1 MKLTMLGTGNAMVTN
16 CYNTCFALE
25 EDGRCFLVDAGGGNT
40 ILRRLREAGI
50 DWKQTRDIFVTHKH
64 IDHILGIVWMMR
76 IFCQNM
82 KRGSCNGE
90 ARIYAHRE
98 VVEILQ
104 NLAATLLQKNQAD
117 YIRLQTLP
125 ERKAGNEAAFQA
137 ETCLRLIIVEDGE
150 MTQILGHP
158 VTFFDIH
165 STKAKQFGFTLEFA
179 PKRRLT
185 CCGDEPYNEAEYLY
199 AKDSEW
205 LLHEAFCL
213 YEQADVFHPYE
224 KHHSTAKDAALLAE
238 QLGVKHLLLYHTED
252 KNLARRRELYTAEAR
267 QQFQGEVHVPE
278 DLESYELVYG

>member
-16 CYNTCFALE
+16 CYNTCFAFE

-179 PKRRLT
+179 PKQRLT

-278 DLESYELVYG
+278 DLESYELV

>member
-16 CYNTCFALE
+16 CYNTCFAFE

-165 STKAKQFGFTLEFA
+165 STKANQFGFTLEFA

-278 DLESYELVYG
+278 DLESYELV

>member
-278 DLESYELVYG
+278 DLEGYEL

>member
-16 CYNTCFALE
+16 CYNTCFAFE

-137 ETCLRLIIVEDGE
+137 ETCLRLITVEDGE

-165 STKAKQFGFTLEFA
+165 STQAKQFGFTLEFA

-185 CCGDEPYNEAEYLY
+185 CCGDEPHNEAEYLY

-205 LLHEAFCL
+205 LLHEAFGL

-267 QQFQGEVHVPE
+267 QQFQGDVHVPE
-278 DLESYELVYG
+278 DLESYELV

>member
-16 CYNTCFALE
+16 CYNTCFAFE

-150 MTQILGHP
+150 ITKILGHP

-224 KHHSTAKDAALLAE
+224 KHHSTAKDAALLAV

-278 DLESYELVYG
+278 DLESYELV

>member
-16 CYNTCFALE
+16 CYNTCFAFE

-137 ETCLRLIIVEDGE
+137 ESCLRLIIVEDGE

-158 VTFFDIH
+158 VTFFDIQ
-165 STKAKQFGFTLEFA
+165 STKAKQYGFCMDMGNGE
-179 PKRRLT
+179 KLT
-185 CCGDEPYNEAEYLY
+185 CCGDEPYNECEKKYAENS
-199 AKDSEW
+199 KW

-213 YEQADVFHPYE
+213 YDQADEFHPYE
-224 KHHSTAKDAALLAE
+224 KHHSTAKDASELAE
-238 QLGVKHLLLYHTED
+238 LLGVKNLILYHTED
-252 KNLARRRELYTAEAR
+252 KNIACRKQLYTEEGR
-267 QQFQGEVHVPE
+267 KYFHGNLYVPE
-278 DLESYELVYG
+278 DLEKIEL

>member
-25 EDGRCFLVDAGGGNT
+25 EDGRCLSRVPEGGNT

-165 STKAKQFGFTLEFA
+165 STKAKQFGFTMEFA
-179 PKRRLT
+179 PERRLT
-185 CCGDEPYNEAEYLY
+185 CCGDEPYNEAEYPY
-199 AKDSEW
+199 AKGSEW

-267 QQFQGEVHVPE
+267 QQFQGEIHVPE
-278 DLESYELVYG
+278 DLESYEL

>member
-125 ERKAGNEAAFQA
+125 ERKAGDEAAFQA

-150 MTQILGHP
+150 MTQILGHL

-278 DLESYELVYG
+278 DLESYELV

>member
-16 CYNTCFALE
+16 CYNTCFAFE

-252 KNLARRRELYTAEAR
+252 KNLARRRELYKAEAR

-278 DLESYELVYG
+278 DLESYELV

>member
-150 MTQILGHP
+150 ITQILGHP

-278 DLESYELVYG
+278 DLESYEL

>member
-16 CYNTCFALE
+16 CYNTCFAFE

-117 YIRLQTLP
+117 YIRL
-125 ERKAGNEAAFQA
+125 RYRSGRQA
-137 ETCLRLIIVEDGE
+137 TRRPFR
-150 MTQILGHP
+150 QRP
-158 VTFFDIH
+158 V
-165 STKAKQFGFTLEFA
+165 
-179 PKRRLT
+179 
-185 CCGDEPYNEAEYLY
+185 C
-199 AKDSEW
+199 
-205 LLHEAFCL
+205 
-213 YEQADVFHPYE
+213 V
-224 KHHSTAKDAALLAE
+224 
-238 QLGVKHLLLYHTED
+238 
-252 KNLARRRELYTAEAR
+252 
-267 QQFQGEVHVPE
+267 
-278 DLESYELVYG
+278 

>member
-82 KRGSCNGE
+82 KRGCSGE

-104 NLAATLLQKNQAD
+104 SLAATLLQKNQAD

-125 ERKAGNEAAFQA
+125 ERKAGDEAAFQA

-165 STKAKQFGFTLEFA
+165 STKAKQFGFTMEFA
-179 PKRRLT
+179 SKRRLT
-185 CCGDEPYNEAEYLY
+185 CCGDEPYNEAEYPY
-199 AKDSEW
+199 AKGSEW

-278 DLESYELVYG
+278 DLESYEL

>member
-16 CYNTCFALE
+16 CYNTCFAFE

-278 DLESYELVYG
+278 DLGSYELV

>member
-1 MKLTMLGTGNAMVTN
+1 MRLTMLGTGNAMVTN

-40 ILRRLREAGI
+40 ILVRLREAGI

-82 KRGSCNGE
+82 KRGGCSGE

-104 NLAATLLQKNQAD
+104 SLAATLLQKNQAD
-117 YIRLQTLP
+117 YIRVQTLP
-125 ERKAGNEAAFQA
+125 ERKAGDESAFQA

-150 MTQILGHP
+150 STQILGHP

-179 PKRRLT
+179 PGRRLT
-185 CCGDEPYNEAEYLY
+185 CCGDEPYNEAEYPY
-199 AKDSEW
+199 AKGSEW

-224 KHHSTAKDAALLAE
+224 KHHSTAKDAAHLAE

-252 KNLARRRELYTAEAR
+252 KNLARRRELYTKEAQ
-267 QQFQGEVHVPE
+267 QQFHGEVHVPE
-278 DLESYELVYG
+278 DLESYVL

>member
-16 CYNTCFALE
+16 CYNTCFAFE

-40 ILRRLREAGI
+40 ILRRLHEAGI

-98 VVEILQ
+98 VVEI
-104 NLAATLLQKNQAD
+104 
-117 YIRLQTLP
+117 
-125 ERKAGNEAAFQA
+125 
-137 ETCLRLIIVEDGE
+137 
-150 MTQILGHP
+150 HP

-165 STKAKQFGFTLEFA
+165 STKAKQFGFTMEFA

-185 CCGDEPYNEAEYLY
+185 CCGDEPYNEAEYPY
-199 AKDSEW
+199 AKGSEW

-278 DLESYELVYG
+278 DLEGYEL

>member
-16 CYNTCFALE
+16 CYNTCFAFE

-185 CCGDEPYNEAEYLY
+185 CCGDEPYNEAEYPY
-199 AKDSEW
+199 AKGSEW

-278 DLESYELVYG
+278 DLESYELV

>member
-278 DLESYELVYG
+278 DLESYELV

>member
-278 DLESYELVYG
+278 DLESYEL

>member
-16 CYNTCFALE
+16 CYNTCFAFE

-50 DWKQTRDIFVTHKH
+50 DWKQTRDIFVTH

-104 NLAATLLQKNQAD
+104 NLAVTLLQKNQAD

-125 ERKAGNEAAFQA
+125 ERKAGDEAAFQA

-185 CCGDEPYNEAEYLY
+185 CCGDEPYNEAEYPY

-213 YEQADVFHPYE
+213 YEQADAFHPYE

-278 DLESYELVYG
+278 DLESYELV

>member
-16 CYNTCFALE
+16 CYNTCFAFE

-238 QLGVKHLLLYHTED
+238 QLGVKHLLLYHTVD

-278 DLESYELVYG
+278 DLESYELV

>member
-40 ILRRLREAGI
+40 ILKRLREAGI

-64 IDHILGIVWMMR
+64 IDHILGVVWMMR

-82 KRGSCNGE
+82 KRGSCSGE

-104 NLAATLLQKNQAD
+104 SLAATLLQKNQAD
-117 YIRLQTLP
+117 YIRLQTLS
-125 ERKAGNEAAFQA
+125 ERKAGDEAAFQA
-137 ETCLRLIIVEDGE
+137 ETCLRLIIVGDGE

-165 STKAKQFGFTLEFA
+165 STKAKQFGFTMEFA
-179 PKRRLT
+179 PERRLT
-185 CCGDEPYNEAEYLY
+185 CCGDEPYNEAEYPY
-199 AKDSEW
+199 AKGSEW

-278 DLESYELVYG
+278 DLESYELV

>member
-16 CYNTCFALE
+16 CYNTCFAFE

-117 YIRLQTLP
+117 YIRIQTLP
-125 ERKAGNEAAFQA
+125 ERKAGDEAAFQA

-150 MTQILGHP
+150 STQILGHP

-165 STKAKQFGFTLEFA
+165 STKAKQFGFTMEFA
-179 PKRRLT
+179 SGRRLT
-185 CCGDEPYNEAEYLY
+185 CCGDEPYNEAEYPY

-213 YEQADVFHPYE
+213 YDQADVFHPYE

-252 KNLARRRELYTAEAR
+252 KNLARRKALYTAEAR
-267 QQFQGEVHVPE
+267 QQFHGEVHVPE
-278 DLESYELVYG
+278 DLESYEL

>member
-1 MKLTMLGTGNAMVTN
+1 MKFTMLGTGNAMVTN
-16 CYNTCFALE
+16 CYNTCFAFE

-98 VVEILQ
+98 IVEILQ

-252 KNLARRRELYTAEAR
+252 KNLARRRELYKAEAR

-278 DLESYELVYG
+278 DLESYELV

>member
-16 CYNTCFALE
+16 CYNTCFAFE

-165 STKAKQFGFTLEFA
+165 STKANQFGFTL
-179 PKRRLT
+179 
-185 CCGDEPYNEAEYLY
+185 
-199 AKDSEW
+199 
-205 LLHEAFCL
+205 
-213 YEQADVFHPYE
+213 
-224 KHHSTAKDAALLAE
+224 
-238 QLGVKHLLLYHTED
+238 
-252 KNLARRRELYTAEAR
+252 
-267 QQFQGEVHVPE
+267 
-278 DLESYELVYG
+278 

>member
-16 CYNTCFALE
+16 CYNTCFAFE

-150 MTQILGHP
+150 KTQILGHP

-278 DLESYELVYG
+278 DLESYELV

>member
-16 CYNTCFALE
+16 CYNTCFAFE

-150 MTQILGHP
+150 MTQIHGHP

-278 DLESYELVYG
+278 DLESYELV

>member
-16 CYNTCFALE
+16 CYNTCFAVE

-278 DLESYELVYG
+278 DLESYELV

>member
-16 CYNTCFALE
+16 CYNTCFAFE

-40 ILRRLREAGI
+40 ILRRLHEAGI

-82 KRGSCNGE
+82 KRGGCSGE

-104 NLAATLLQKNQAD
+104 SLAATLLQKNQAD
-117 YIRLQTLP
+117 YIRLQTLS
-125 ERKAGNEAAFQA
+125 ERKAGDEAAFQA

-150 MTQILGHP
+150 ITQILGHP

-165 STKAKQFGFTLEFA
+165 STKAKQFGFTMEFA

-185 CCGDEPYNEAEYLY
+185 CCGDEPYNEAEYPY
-199 AKDSEW
+199 AKGSEW

-252 KNLARRRELYTAEAR
+252 KNLARRREL
-267 QQFQGEVHVPE
+267 
-278 DLESYELVYG
+278 LYG

>member
-16 CYNTCFALE
+16 CYNTCFAFE

-252 KNLARRRELYTAEAR
+252 KNLARRKALYTAEAR
-267 QQFQGEVHVPE
+267 QQFHGEVHVPE
-278 DLESYELVYG
+278 DLESYEL

>member
-16 CYNTCFALE
+16 CYNTCFAFE

-40 ILRRLREAGI
+40 ILSRLREAGI

-278 DLESYELVYG
+278 DLESYELV